1 MTAATLG
8 LVTSLFLVSTYFD
21 IKRQRVPN
29 VFTASLYIL
38 GTYQLLEATQVLQK
52 ASVFIILLSIGY
64 LIQVK
69 GHWAAADKHY
79 LALPIIFLP
88 AGSTL
93 PYIIIYAATDTAW
106 NWIHKKKD
114 NQQAPYLPVPVAA
127 YVMTLAATVV
137 V

>member
-21 IKRQRVPN
+21 IKRHRVPN

-38 GTYQLLEATQVLQK
+38 GKYQLLEATHVLPK
-52 ASVFIILLSIGY
+52 VSVFIIILSVGY
-64 LIQVK
+64 LIQAK

-79 LALPIIFLP
+79 LALPILFLP
-88 AGSTL
+88 SGTTI
-93 PYIIIYAATDTAW
+93 PYILRYAAIDIIW
-106 NWIHKKKD
+106 NYIHKKKD

-127 YVMTLAATVV
+127 YVMTLAATLVV
-137 V
+137 